1 MRTACTLFGIA
12 LAGASAAES
21 PAPPALD
28 YWKVPWADTRPRDP
42 AVDRNGLIWFV
53 GQTGDYV
60 ASFDPR
66 TERFRKIALDSG
78 TGPHNLIIGQD
89 SAVWY
94 AGNRA
99 AQIGRVNPADGK
111 VEKVAMPEGIRDPH
125 TLIGDGKGHIWFT
138 AQGSNYIGRL
148 TLAGRKVDA
157 VKLPQPNSLPYGIVV
172 DGNGRPWAN
181 LLGTSQLAT
190 LDPGTLA
197 LERIDLPRGE
207 ARTRRIAIAED
218 GAIWYTDYAA
228 AHIGRYDPKT
238 KQFREWLP
246 PTGDKAR
253 PYAMAIDDRGRVW
266 FADSGVQPNRLMALD
281 PAAGRFVADIE
292 VADARGAIRH
302 MVFDEAARAL
312 WFGTDTGSLVRV
324 RVP

>member
-1 MRTACTLFGIA
+1 MRTVCVLLGIA
-12 LAGASAAES
+12 LAGAAAAES
-21 PAPPALD
+21 RAPPALD

-42 AVDRNGLIWFV
+42 AVDRDGLVWFV

-66 TERFRKIALDSG
+66 NERFRQIPLEAG
-78 TGPHNLIIGQD
+78 TGPHNLIIGED
-89 SAVWY
+89 RAVWY

-99 AQIGRVNPADGK
+99 AHIGRVDPADGRI
-111 VEKVAMPEGIRDPH
+111 EKVAMPAGIRDPH
-125 TLIGDGKGHIWFT
+125 TLAADGNGHIWFT

-148 TLAGRKVDA
+148 TLAGRKVEA

-172 DGNGRPWAN
+172 DRNGRPWAN

-190 LDPGTLA
+190 VDPGNLA
-197 LERIDLPRGE
+197 LERIDLLRGE
-207 ARTRRIAIAED
+207 ARTRRIAIGSD

-228 AHIGRYDPKT
+228 AHIGRYDPKA
-238 KQFREWLP
+238 KRFSEWLP

-253 PYAMAIDDRGRVW
+253 PYALAIDDRARIW
-266 FADSGVQPNRLMALD
+266 FADSGVQPNRLMAFD
-281 PAAGRFVADIE
+281 PATSKFVVDVE
-292 VADARGAIRH
+292 VAEARGAIRH
-302 MVFDEAARAL
+302 MVFDEATRAL
-312 WFGTDTGSLVRV
+312 WFGTDTGFLVRV